1 MTAQDRETAPADHW
15 RTTREVVADAAGAAA
30 LLEIGDQ
37 LGLIPHLERGLP
49 VTAAGL
55 AADTGIRERGI
66 ANYLEAL
73 WSAGIVDRTPDTAD
87 AFQAVDDFA
96 QIQYESGYV
105 YWALAANRPFI
116 TNAVDFLNDPLEE
129 GGSHLRDGRQVAV
142 SSQWMGSKGFYPV
155 ALQTILDADPS
166 HVVDLGAGTARLLI
180 EILLRREETTA
191 LALDL
196 DGPSC
201 REAELAG
208 KRAGVGDRLTVV
220 ERSIQ
225 SIADDATPVKGADL
239 VHAGFVFH
247 DMMPEEEEIADGVL
261 ANCRDALR
269 PGGIMALTEAVPY
282 VPDPRERR
290 FSAIVTFYH
299 KQFMRRR
306 LLNEQEWTDKLLGAG
321 FSSVECVQHRFPT
334 GRLFIARK

>member
-1 MTAQDRETAPADHW
+1 MTTQETDIAPAW
-15 RTTREVVADAAGAAA
+15 KSTREVVADAAGAAA

-37 LGLIPHLERGLP
+37 LGLLPHLERGLP

-55 AADTGIRERGI
+55 AADTGVPEDGV
-66 ANYLEAL
+66 ANYLEAVHA
-73 WSAGIVDRTPDTAD
+73 AGIVERTPGTAD
-87 AFQAVDDFA
+87 AFQAVADFD

-116 TNAVDFLNDPLEE
+116 TNALAYLR
-129 GGSHLRDGRQVAV
+129 GSQTRTGAYDRDGRQVAV

-155 ALQTILDADPS
+155 ALQTVLDAKPS

-180 EILLRREETTA
+180 EIMLRLEGTTA

-201 REAELAG
+201 REAELAA
-208 KRAGVGDRLTVV
+208 KRAGVGDRLSVV

-225 SIADDATPVKGADL
+225 SIADDASPVANADV

-247 DMMPEEEEIADGVL
+247 DMMPEEEDIADRVL

-269 PGGIMALTEAVPY
+269 PGGMMAITEAVPY

-290 FSAIVTFYH
+290 FSAIVSYYH

-306 LLNEQEWTDKLLGAG
+306 LLNEQEWQDKLLAAG
-321 FSSVECVQHRFPT
+321 FSDVRCVQHRFPT
-334 GRLFIARK
+334 GRLFIATK

>member
-1 MTAQDRETAPADHW
+1 MTTQERDIAPSW
-15 RTTREVVADAAGAAA
+15 KSTREVVADAAGAAA

-49 VTAAGL
+49 ITAAGL
-55 AADTGIRERGI
+55 AADTAVPLDGV
-66 ANYLEAL
+66 ANYLEAMH
-73 WSAGIVDRTPDTAD
+73 SAGIIERTPGTAD
-87 AFQAVDDFA
+87 AFQVVDDFA

-116 TNAVDFLNDPLEE
+116 TNALQYLR
-129 GGSHLRDGRQVAV
+129 GSQTRTGTYDRDGRQVAV

-155 ALQTILDADPS
+155 ALQTILDARPS

-180 EILLRREETTA
+180 EIMLRLESTTS

-201 REAELAG
+201 REAELAA

-225 SIADDATPVKGADL
+225 SIADDPAPVQDADV

-247 DMMPEEEEIADGVL
+247 DMMPEEEEIADRVL

-269 PGGIMALTEAVPY
+269 PGGMMAITEAVPY

-290 FSAIVTFYH
+290 FSAIVTYYH

-306 LLNEQEWTDKLLGAG
+306 LLNEQEWQDKLLAAG
-321 FSSVECVQHRFPT
+321 FSTVECVQHRFPT
-334 GRLFIARK
+334 GRLFIATK